1 MCQWP
6 KWHVHFFLE
15 NTLELSFKLD
25 YNWQPHP
32 TKVIQRQIEM
42 LETQQKYF
50 MSCDIEFQRERKN
63 YNYAQI
69 GLIGHFQVKLVCIF
83 TAKRWLKEAD
93 DIQSKKLFMALIAYM
108 EKHKMILVQ
117 KIVEEEVP
125 KKSSLSLLIGF
136 SKFVIEKVQG
146 SRVKVTLPAP
156 DGASLN
162 KKTWS
167 RKI

>member
-1 MCQWP
+1 
-6 KWHVHFFLE
+6 
-15 NTLELSFKLD
+15 
-25 YNWQPHP
+25 
-32 TKVIQRQIEM
+32 
-42 LETQQKYF
+42 

-83 TAKRWLKEAD
+83 TAKTWLKEAD

-108 EKHKMILVQ
+108 EKHKMILLQ

-146 SRVKVTLPAP
+146 SRVKVTLLLFLPAP

>member
-1 MCQWP
+1 
-6 KWHVHFFLE
+6 
-15 NTLELSFKLD
+15 
-25 YNWQPHP
+25 
-32 TKVIQRQIEM
+32 
-42 LETQQKYF
+42 

-83 TAKRWLKEAD
+83 TAKTWLKEAD

-146 SRVKVTLPAP
+146 SRVKVTLLPQMEHHSIRKLGLGKSNFNFLAKNLTCLQ
-156 DGASLN
+156 GLL
-162 KKTWS
+162 
-167 RKI
+167 RKIGRFWDEKIFFTG